1 MTGLSTMSS
10 GLTFHADATEGG
22 SRRLLAAVELEGPFP
37 TGRVDL
43 SFPRWIP
50 GSYTLRDPVQY
61 VDGIEATDENG
72 QVLSWQRP
80 DPHRLRVKVPPS
92 VKRVRIQ
99 HEVMALEM
107 TVRSTHLDDGHLH
120 LMPPFTWYLPDD
132 ADWSKGAEV
141 HLNLPD
147 AWTPYTQLEAVQ
159 GRTSAGHVFH
169 APDRDAFLDGIIEA
183 NAGPSRAWD
192 VDGRPH
198 VLNIWDSAGLPVSSD
213 MIDRFVEDATK
224 IIKEHHALF
233 GVPTKDPYV
242 TVLHLTDTMRGGLE
256 HLGSQTSMMPRASLI
271 DGEKALY
278 RDLISLFSHEYLH
291 QWNVKRLRPKV
302 YLEYDLSKE
311 IPSPLLW
318 WFEGGTSWL
327 GDLICL
333 RSGAWTEEN
342 WREEF
347 NLKVNRHLNRHGAA
361 HESLA
366 ESSESAWT
374 HLYKRTAWS
383 SERRINYYLEGEF
396 AMMALDVELRRRTR
410 GARGLDDVMVEALR
424 RHAVNAEEPGVDHRR
439 LRQALTSTEGG
450 RRLGGML
457 DELMTT
463 RSAPPLAST
472 LKTLG
477 LNLAPK
483 EDGEEHDGWLGIGLR
498 SRQGKVVVTTHLEG
512 SPLRNHV
519 DAGDEIVAINDRRIT
534 EIKHVKQAL
543 SRCANQKVQVLTSRE
558 GGLRR
563 CTVMARAAADH
574 RKVEV
579 SGKGNALWRRIT
591 ASRQQDA

>member
-1 MTGLSTMSS
+1 MPARLS
-10 GLTFHADATEGG
+10 FHADATQGG
-22 SRRLLAAVELEGPFP
+22 SRRLLAAVEVQGPFP
-37 TGRVDL
+37 NGRLDL

-61 VDGIEATDENG
+61 VDGIEATDDGG
-72 QVLSWQRP
+72 QPLSWQRP
-80 DPHRLRVKVPPS
+80 DPHRLRVKVPKNAKH
-92 VKRVRIQ
+92 VRVQ

-120 LMPPFTWYLPDD
+120 LMPPFTWYLPDH
-132 ADWSKGAEV
+132 ADWSNGADI
-141 HLNLPD
+141 HLRLPD
-147 AWTPYTQLEAVQ
+147 HWNAFTQLQSE
-159 GRTSAGHVFH
+159 RTPAKGTHVFN

-183 NAGPSRAWD
+183 NAGPHRTWE

-198 VLNIWDSAGLPVSSD
+198 VLNIWDSAGLPVSST
-213 MIDRFVEDATK
+213 MIDRFVDDATK

-233 GVPTKDPYV
+233 GVPTLDPYV
-242 TVLHLTDTMRGGLE
+242 TVLHLTDKMRGGLE
-256 HLGSQTSMMPRASLI
+256 HLGSQTSMMPRASMI

-302 YLEYDLSKE
+302 YLDYDLSKE
-311 IPSPLLW
+311 VPSPLLW

-333 RSGAWTEEN
+333 RSGAWAQED
-342 WREEF
+342 WDEEF
-347 NLKVNRHLNRHGAA
+347 NLKVNRHLNRHGAS

-366 ESSESAWT
+366 ESSESAWV

-410 GARGLDDVMVEALR
+410 GMRGLDDVMVEALR
-424 RHAVNAEEPGVDHRR
+424 RHALGSDDPGVDHRR
-439 LRQALTSTEGG
+439 LRQALTSIEGG
-450 RRLGGML
+450 RRLGAML

-463 RSAPPLAST
+463 RTAPPLGATLST
-472 LKTLG
+472 LGFELV
-477 LNLAPK
+477 PK
-483 EDGEEHDGWLGIGLR
+483 EGGEDQDGWLGLGLQR
-498 SRQGKVVVTTHLEG
+498 RQGKVIVTTHLEG
-512 SPLRNHV
+512 SPLRNLV
-519 DAGDEIVAINDRRIT
+519 DAGDEMVAINDRRIT
-534 EIKHVKQAL
+534 EVKHVKQAL
-543 SRCANQKVQVLTSRE
+543 SECAGREVRVMTARE
-558 GGLRR
+558 GGLRT
-563 CTVMARAAADH
+563 CNNEALPAIEH
-574 RKVEV
+574 RKVKID
-579 SGKGNALWRRIT
+579 GKGNVLWRRIK

>member
-1 MTGLSTMSS
+1 MPPR
-10 GLTFHADATEGG
+10 LTFHADATQGG
-22 SRRLLAAVELEGPFP
+22 SRRLRAAVEMEGPFP
-37 TGRVDL
+37 SGKVDL

-61 VDGIEATDENG
+61 VDGIEATDDQGNI
-72 QVLSWQRP
+72 LAWQRP
-80 DPHRLRVKVPPS
+80 DPHRLRIKVPTTAKRVKV
-92 VKRVRIQ
+92 Q

-120 LMPPFTWYLPDD
+120 LMPPFTWYLPDE
-132 ADWSKGAEV
+132 ADWSEGAEV
-141 HLNLPD
+141 HLSLPK
-147 AWTPYTQLEAVQ
+147 AWTPFTQMEASKPLND
-159 GRTSAGHVFH
+159 GTHVFS

-183 NAGPSRAWD
+183 NAGPHRTWD

-198 VLNIWDSAGLPVSSD
+198 VLNIWDSAGLPVSSA
-213 MIDRFVEDATK
+213 MIDRFIEDATK

-233 GVPTKDPYV
+233 GVPTLEPYV
-242 TVLHLTDTMRGGLE
+242 TVLHLTDNMRGGLE
-256 HLGSQTSMMPRASLI
+256 HLGSQTSMMPRASMI

-302 YLEYDLSKE
+302 YLDYDLSKE

-327 GDLICL
+327 GDMICL
-333 RSGAWTEEN
+333 RSGAWTIEDWN
-342 WREEF
+342 EEF
-347 NLKVNRHLNRHGAA
+347 NLKVNRHLNRHGAS
-361 HESLA
+361 HESLV
-366 ESSESAWT
+366 ESSESAWV

-424 RHAVNAEEPGVDHRR
+424 RHAVDAEDPGVDHRR

-457 DELMTT
+457 DELMTA
-463 RSAPPLAST
+463 RKAPPIASM
-472 LKTLG
+472 LDSLG
-477 LNLAPK
+477 LSLVPK
-483 EDGEEHDGWLGIGLR
+483 EGGQDNDGWLGIGLQ

-512 SPLRNHV
+512 SPLRELL
-519 DAGDEIVAINDRRIT
+519 DAGDELIAINGRRIT
-534 EIKHVKQAL
+534 EVKHVKRAL
-543 SRCANQKVQVLTSRE
+543 SECADLDVDILTSRE
-558 GGLRR
+558 GGLRA
-563 CTVMARAAADH
+563 CTVKALAAKDH
-574 RKVEV
+574 AKVKIE
-579 SGKGNALWRRIT
+579 GKGNALWRRIT
-591 ASRQQDA
+591 ASRQVDA

>member
-1 MTGLSTMSS
+1 MPAR
-10 GLTFHADATEGG
+10 LTFHADATQGG
-22 SRRLLAAVELEGPFP
+22 SRRLRAAVDVEGPFP
-37 TGRVDL
+37 NGRLDL

-61 VDGIEATDENG
+61 VDGIEAFDEEG
-72 QVLSWQRP
+72 QPLSWKRP
-80 DPHRLRVKVPPS
+80 DPHRLRVSVPS
-92 VKRVRIQ
+92 TAKRVRVE

-120 LMPPFTWYLPDD
+120 LMPPFTWYLPED
-132 ADWSKGAEV
+132 ADWSNGAEV
-141 HLNLPD
+141 HLQLPE
-147 AWTPYTQLEAVQ
+147 AWTPHTQLKSSKRLKD
-159 GRTSAGHVFH
+159 GTYVF
-169 APDRDAFLDGIIEA
+169 AAEDRDAFLDGIIEA
-183 NAGPSRAWD
+183 NAGPHRTWD

-198 VLNIWDSAGLPVSSD
+198 VLNIWDSAGLPVSSA
-213 MIDRFVEDATK
+213 MIDRFIEDATK

-233 GVPTKDPYV
+233 GVPTLEPYV
-242 TVLHLTDTMRGGLE
+242 TILHMTDKMRGGLE
-256 HLGSQTSMMPRASLI
+256 HLGSQTSMMPRASLV

-311 IPSPLLW
+311 VPSPLLW

-327 GDLICL
+327 GDIICL
-333 RSGAWTEEN
+333 RSGAWTRED
-342 WREEF
+342 WDEEF
-347 NLKVNRHLNRHGAA
+347 NLKVNRHLNRHGAT
-361 HESLA
+361 HESLV
-366 ESSESAWT
+366 ESSESAWV

-424 RHAVNAEEPGVDHRR
+424 RHAVDADEPGVDHRR

-463 RSAPPLAST
+463 RKAPPITSMLDS
-472 LKTLG
+472 LG
-477 LNLAPK
+477 LNLVPK
-483 EDGEEHDGWLGIGLR
+483 EGGQDKDGWLGVGLQLR
-498 SRQGKVVVTTHLEG
+498 RGRVVVTTHLEG
-512 SPLRNHV
+512 SPLRDVV
-519 DAGDEIVAINDRRIT
+519 DAGDELIAINDRRIT
-534 EIKHVKQAL
+534 EVKHVKQAL
-543 SRCANQKVQVLTSRE
+543 SECADLGVEVLTSRE
-558 GGLRR
+558 GGLRS
-563 CTVMARAAADH
+563 CTVKALAAKDH
-574 RKVEV
+574 RKVKIE
-579 SGKGNALWRRIT
+579 GKGNSLWRRIT
-591 ASRQQDA
+591 ASRQADA